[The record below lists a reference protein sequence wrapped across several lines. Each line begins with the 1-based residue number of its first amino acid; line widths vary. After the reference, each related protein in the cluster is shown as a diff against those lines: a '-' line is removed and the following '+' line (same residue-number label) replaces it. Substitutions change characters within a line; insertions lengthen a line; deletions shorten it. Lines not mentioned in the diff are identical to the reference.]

1 MRTCL
6 YGECDFIPKEVRRII
21 DNRAVS
27 KLNKEGELSRGK
39 RGGAMGGEGTQRNGR
54 KERMSP

>member
-1 MRTCL
+1 M

-39 RGGAMGGEGTQRNGR
+39 RGGAMGGEETQRNGR